1 MTPPRVRRTAEEAR
15 RVILDAAEKRLR
27 EGGPEALRLQEI
39 ARDVGVSH
47 PAILHHFQSRA
58 GLTHALAERAM
69 TRLEEDL
76 REALSGSEGDGAS
89 ILERVFATLGDLG
102 HARLLAWRA
111 LSEGAPSEEASDERM
126 LAGLTD
132 LVQARRRE
140 LGSEAVREDSEFLV
154 RLVAG
159 AMLGDAIFGGVLNVS
174 LGHAVD
180 DAEPQRGFRSWLARL
195 LETHFER

>member
-89 ILERVFATLGDLG
+89 ILERVFGVAHLPRPLPRSSSSG
-102 HARLLAWRA
+102 
-111 LSEGAPSEEASDERM
+111 
-126 LAGLTD
+126 
-132 LVQARRRE
+132 RRSNGRI
-140 LGSEAVREDSEFLV
+140 SVR
-154 RLVAG
+154 
-159 AMLGDAIFGGVLNVS
+159 
-174 LGHAVD
+174 
-180 DAEPQRGFRSWLARL
+180 
-195 LETHFER
+195 TT